1 MRFYLSAEAEEDF
14 QRIYSFNLER
24 SLAWA
29 DRVERRLLERIW
41 ALASAPLSGRPYTRG
56 EVRRVSV
63 ADIQY
68 VIDYRVMAAAIEIMR
83 VQSTREVQ

>member
-1 MRFYLSAEAEEDF
+1 VRFYLSAEAEEDF
-14 QRIYSFNLER
+14 LRIYRFNVER

-41 ALASAPLSGRPYTRG
+41 ALESAPLSGRLHTRDG
-56 EVRRVSV
+56 VRRVSV

-68 VIDYRVMAAAIEIMR
+68 VIDYRIGTAAIEIMR
-83 VQSTREVQ
+83 IRHTREIR